1 MLENDKPLDDDSDC
15 NGDGGEPLPEP
26 KAIAMPQ
33 TVMFSEFEIEILP
46 HTITVRR
53 VETRTQVISGYTVP
67 AAKDSDSS
75 DGEDDADSTVWDKV
89 SSLQKS
95 QDLLGKFQLIKVLIF
110 IFHHLRFSPT
120 KIATSLIRRLSISNP
135 RPNL

>member
-89 SSLQKS
+89 SSLQKARIF
-95 QDLLGKFQLIKVLIF
+95 LGNFN
-110 IFHHLRFSPT
+110 
-120 KIATSLIRRLSISNP
+120 LSKC
-135 RPNL
+135 